1 MHDMENEP
9 LDNRVPII
17 ERHKEIDLIQ
27 SCINRMAQNS
37 FQVKGWT
44 VALFA
49 VVLALLP
56 EKVEDTNKFLLGI
69 VMLAISI
76 MFWYLDSFFLAAER
90 NYRKIYGW
98 VLQERE
104 KGSRELLYEL
114 NFKEFESKESLKGT
128 AISSRWISS
137 GERTCIS
144 LALAEGRR
152 QKSDG
157 FLGMIF
163 SETALSSAAWKVVW
177 MPRTVWPESP
187 SPYCSCR
194 SRRPF
199 CLSPV

>member
-49 VVLALLP
+49 VILALLP
-56 EKVEDTNKFLLGI
+56 EKVESTNKFFLGV
-69 VMLAISI
+69 VMLAVSV

-128 AISSRWISS
+128 AVW
-137 GERTCIS
+137 
-144 LALAEGRR
+144 
-152 QKSDG
+152 
-157 FLGMIF
+157 
-163 SETALSSAAWKVVW
+163 ETAFSKTLKWFYGIPTVISIAYLVVQLIQ
-177 MPRTVWPESP
+177 
-187 SPYCSCR
+187 YCPCKG
-194 SRRPF
+194 
-199 CLSPV
+199 V

>member
-49 VVLALLP
+49 VILALLP
-56 EKVEDTNKFLLGI
+56 EKVESTNKFFLGV
-69 VMLAISI
+69 VMLAVSV

-114 NFKEFESKESLKGT
+114 NFKEFESKE
-128 AISSRWISS
+128 
-137 GERTCIS
+137 
-144 LALAEGRR
+144 
-152 QKSDG
+152 
-157 FLGMIF
+157 
-163 SETALSSAAWKVVW
+163 
-177 MPRTVWPESP
+177 
-187 SPYCSCR
+187 
-194 SRRPF
+194 
-199 CLSPV
+199 

>member
-76 MFWYLDSFFLAAER
+76 MFWYPNGNGGAENHADERGGGWIDACAA
-90 NYRKIYGW
+90 
-98 VLQERE
+98 
-104 KGSRELLYEL
+104 
-114 NFKEFESKESLKGT
+114 
-128 AISSRWISS
+128 A
-137 GERTCIS
+137 
-144 LALAEGRR
+144 
-152 QKSDG
+152 
-157 FLGMIF
+157 
-163 SETALSSAAWKVVW
+163 
-177 MPRTVWPESP
+177 
-187 SPYCSCR
+187 
-194 SRRPF
+194 
-199 CLSPV
+199 

>member
-1 MHDMENEP
+1 MENETS
-9 LDNRVPII
+9 DAKVPII

-49 VVLALLP
+49 VILALLP
-56 EKVEDTNKFLLGI
+56 EKVESTNKFFLGV
-69 VMLAISI
+69 VMLAVSV

-128 AISSRWISS
+128 AIW
-137 GERTCIS
+137 
-144 LALAEGRR
+144 
-152 QKSDG
+152 
-157 FLGMIF
+157 
-163 SETALSSAAWKVVW
+163 ETAFFDPEVVLWDSNCYQYCVSCGSTDSVLS
-177 MPRTVWPESP
+177 MQ
-187 SPYCSCR
+187 R
-194 SRRPF
+194 S
-199 CLSPV
+199 LSYGT

>member
-1 MHDMENEP
+1 MENETS
-9 LDNRVPII
+9 DAEVPIV

-49 VVLALLP
+49 VILALLP
-56 EKVEDTNKFLLGI
+56 EKVESTNKFFLGV
-69 VMLAISI
+69 VMLAVSV

-128 AISSRWISS
+128 AIW
-137 GERTCIS
+137 
-144 LALAEGRR
+144 
-152 QKSDG
+152 
-157 FLGMIF
+157 
-163 SETALSSAAWKVVW
+163 ETAFSKTLKWFYGIPTVISIAYLVVQLIQ
-177 MPRTVWPESP
+177 
-187 SPYCSCR
+187 YCSCKG
-194 SRRPF
+194 
-199 CLSPV
+199 V

>member
-49 VVLALLP
+49 VILALLP
-56 EKVEDTNKFLLGI
+56 EKVESTNKFFLGI

-114 NFKEFESKESLKGT
+114 NFC
-128 AISSRWISS
+128 S
-137 GERTCIS
+137 GCYCKNRS
-144 LALAEGRR
+144 GLHVRLRR
-152 QKSDG
+152 PCD
-157 FLGMIF
+157 
-163 SETALSSAAWKVVW
+163 
-177 MPRTVWPESP
+177 
-187 SPYCSCR
+187 
-194 SRRPF
+194 SRRSYVI
-199 CLSPV
+199 CLSGGHWT